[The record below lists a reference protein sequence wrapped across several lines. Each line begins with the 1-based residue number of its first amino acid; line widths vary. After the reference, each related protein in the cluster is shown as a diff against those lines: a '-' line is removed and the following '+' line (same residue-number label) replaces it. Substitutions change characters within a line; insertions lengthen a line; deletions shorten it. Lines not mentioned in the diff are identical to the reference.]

1 MKSGTT
7 DILQCK
13 TTIKQLAIQAGL
25 NSPHGSDHEG
35 LANFDYRYFAS
46 LIVAQCADI
55 CTQLHNQN
63 LPANHIADE
72 ILRRME
78 R

>member
-25 NSPHGSDHEG
+25 IAPHGSDLEG
-35 LANFDYRYFAS
+35 MANFDYRYFAS
-46 LIVAQCADI
+46 LVVAQCADI
-55 CTQLHNQN
+55 CVQLQNQN
-63 LPANHIADE
+63 LPATHIADE
-72 ILRRME
+72 IIRRME
-78 R
+78 Q